1 MTTFAICITVAIA
14 SICNLA
20 AVLVWAA
27 FKSAKS
33 EPEPSIDDLA
43 LKWAQIAEDFAP
55 EEFELLRRIDRQMAG
70 AEGRI
75 VREWQDMP
83 YDHEREGL

>member
-70 AEGRI
+70 AEDR
-75 VREWQDMP
+75 VTREWQDMP